1 MADSD
6 QPQIYLITPPDLSP
20 DSFPKLLDRML
31 GDHEIACVRLALA
44 SQDAD
49 KIARAADGVRAICH
63 DHDVALVIADHV
75 ALVER
80 LGLDGVHLT
89 DGSRNVR
96 KARED
101 LGKDS
106 IVGAFAGTSRH
117 DGMTAGEVGADY
129 IAFGPVRD
137 SGLGQETVDQDVLTW
152 WSEMIELPVVAEG
165 GFDPETVA
173 RLAPVCDFL
182 AFGAEIWDTDDPEA
196 ALDALIAGLP

>member
-1 MADSD
+1 MADKD

-20 DSFPKLLDRML
+20 DSYPKLLDRML

-63 DHDVALVIADHV
+63 EHDVALVIADHV

-89 DGSRNVR
+89 DGSRSVR
-96 KARED
+96 KARDE
-101 LGKDS
+101 LGKDA

-129 IAFGPVRD
+129 VSFGPVRD
-137 SGLGQETVDQDVLTW
+137 GGLGQDIVDPDVLVW

-165 GFDPETVA
+165 GFDPANVA
-173 RLAPVCDFL
+173 SLAPHCDFL
-182 AFGAEIWDTDDPEA
+182 AFGAEVWDADDPEA
-196 ALDALIAGLP
+196 ALDALLAAIP